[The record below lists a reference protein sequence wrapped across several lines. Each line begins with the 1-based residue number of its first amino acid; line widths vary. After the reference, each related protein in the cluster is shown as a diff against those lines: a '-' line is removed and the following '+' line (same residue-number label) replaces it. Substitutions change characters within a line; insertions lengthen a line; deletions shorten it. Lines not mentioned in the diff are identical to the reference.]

1 MKEVLYKQR
10 DLTYYFFY
18 FLWKKSQT
26 SLKQKTKG
34 KDLHIHHEF
43 QRSESELANLEEIVA
58 WLVGKHLDHE
68 DLVFVVSLIKHL
80 VEVELHV
87 QPW

>member
-1 MKEVLYKQR
+1 MEKITNV
-10 DLTYYFFY
+10 F
-18 FLWKKSQT
+18 
-26 SLKQKTKG
+26 KTKNKK